1 MGRLG
6 EQALAKHTDGVI
18 PQKKTKIEEAAA
30 TVKPSKYD
38 KSQKKAAAAAAAAKK
53 KPEAKKPVPPKPAPK
68 KATVELEAGEEQPIQ
83 ASKPPAKVMNDEPME
98 FPTEKPVV
106 RKPPPNIG

>member
-1 MGRLG
+1 MG
-6 EQALAKHTDGVI
+6 EQTIAKYTDGVI

-53 KPEAKKPVPPKPAPK
+53 KPEVKKPPPPK
-68 KATVELEAGEEQPIQ
+68 KASLQLDASEDQPIKV
-83 ASKPPAKVMNDEPME
+83 SKPSDKVVNDEPME